1 MNEQELKIFEENTGL
16 IGHCMKYFKIN
27 PQDRDAINQEGAIAL
42 INAIREYDSTKNGKF
57 SSYACNRIRW
67 AISDYFVKQG
77 EQFSVKLTRK
87 DTRYYY
93 KILQFKYDYQEKYGK
108 FPTKEE
114 ISEGTGI
121 SLNNIRIIDKVTNDI
136 VFLNQ
141 QLMEDKKHESN
152 NKTNS
157 DTLVFEDDSYEN
169 MILKEALKQE
179 LETLDKEYKQ
189 YIDMYF
195 FQGLTQPQIAKIMG
209 VNQAHVSRRIRRGV
223 EIMRKNMGIVA

>member
-1 MNEQELKIFEENTGL
+1 MEVDVIQLVNND
-16 IGHCMKYFKIN
+16 N
-27 PQDRDAINQEGAIAL
+27 
-42 INAIREYDSTKNGKF
+42 
-57 SSYACNRIRW
+57 
-67 AISDYFVKQG
+67 
-77 EQFSVKLTRK
+77 
-87 DTRYYY
+87 RYYY
-93 KILQFKYDYQEKYGK
+93 KILEFKYSYQEKYGK

-121 SLNNIRIIDKVTNDI
+121 SLRNIEIIDKVTNDI

-152 NKTNS
+152 NKTNA
-157 DTLVFEDDSYEN
+157 DTLVFNDNSYDE
-169 MILKEALKQE
+169 IVLKEALKQE
-179 LETLDKEYKQ
+179 LETLDQEYKQ

-223 EIMRKNMGIVA
+223 EIIRKNMGIVA

>member
-1 MNEQELKIFEENTGL
+1 MNEKELKIFEENTGL
-16 IGHCMKYFKIN
+16 IGHCMRYFKIH
-27 PQDRDAINQEGAIAL
+27 PQDRDVVNQEAAIAL

-57 SSYACNRIRW
+57 STYACNRIRW

-77 EQFSVKLTRK
+77 EQFSVKLTIK

-93 KILQFKYDYQEKYGK
+93 KILEFKYSYQEKYGK

-121 SLNNIRIIDKVTNDI
+121 SLRNIEIIDKVTNDI

-152 NKTNS
+152 NKTNA
-157 DTLVFEDDSYEN
+157 DTLVFNDNSYDE
-169 MILKEALKQE
+169 IVLKEALKQE
-179 LETLDKEYKQ
+179 LETLDQEYKQ

-223 EIMRKNMGIVA
+223 EIIRKNMGIVA

>member
-1 MNEQELKIFEENTGL
+1 MRYCKI
-16 IGHCMKYFKIN
+16 H
-27 PQDRDAINQEGAIAL
+27 PQDRDAVNQEASIAL
-42 INAIREYDSTKNGKF
+42 INAIKEYDSTKNGKF

-93 KILQFKYDYQEKYGK
+93 KILEFKYSYQEKYGK
-108 FPTKEE
+108 YPSKEE

-121 SLNNIRIIDKVTNDI
+121 SLRNIEIIDKVTNDI

-152 NKTNS
+152 NKTNA
-157 DTLVFEDDSYEN
+157 DTLVFNDNSYEDLV
-169 MILKEALKQE
+169 LKESLKQE
-179 LETLDKEYKQ
+179 LETLDTEYKQ

>member
-1 MNEQELKIFEENTGL
+1 MNEKELKIFEENTGL
-16 IGHCMKYFKIN
+16 IGHCMRYFKIH
-27 PQDRDAINQEGAIAL
+27 PQDRDAVNQEASIAL

-93 KILQFKYDYQEKYGK
+93 KILEFKYSYQEKHGK
-108 FPTKEE
+108 YPSKEE

-121 SLNNIRIIDKVTNDI
+121 SLRNIEIIDKVTNDI

-141 QLMEDKKHESN
+141 QLMEDKKHETN
-152 NKTNS
+152 NKTNA
-157 DTLVFEDDSYEN
+157 DTLIFNDNSYDDLV
-169 MILKEALKQE
+169 LKEALKQE

-223 EIMRKNMGIVA
+223 EIIRKNMGIVA